1 VGNKHAVEGGD
12 FCVEMEIRATFV
24 FSAGEGVGAILQGQ
38 ESTGF
43 TLVWEW
49 VELFLD
55 DWKF

>member
-38 ESTGF
+38 ESAVCM
-43 TLVWEW
+43 LAWEW
-49 VELFLD
+49 VE
-55 DWKF
+55 